1 MNNPGGELMPGSY
14 AEVHMKLPTDKS
26 ALRLPVNTLLFR
38 SEGLRVALVRDNRV
52 HLQPVTMGR
61 DFGSSVEVVSGISSD
76 DRVVVNP
83 PDSLEEGQL
92 VRVVTEDAKGAQE

>member
-1 MNNPGGELMPGSY
+1 
-14 AEVHMKLPTDKS
+14 
-26 ALRLPVNTLLFR
+26 
-38 SEGLRVALVRDNRV
+38 
-52 HLQPVTMGR
+52 MGR

>member
-1 MNNPGGELMPGSY
+1 
-14 AEVHMKLPTDKS
+14 MKLPTDKS